1 MAGGLSGLIK
11 RKKVSSVAVDRD
23 QLKQALD
30 EELRSAAFND
40 YCPNGLQVEGSA
52 SISRLVSGVT
62 ASQALIDRAIALEAD
77 AILVHHGYF
86 WRGEDPCL
94 VGMKGRRVSALI
106 RADIN
111 LFAYHLPLDNHPS
124 LGNNAGL
131 GLALNLSSWE
141 SLKEN
146 DASYPVF
153 TGSYEGNRPLSEVTQ
168 GLSEVLGR
176 SVTAIGEADTPVR
189 SIAWCTGGGQG
200 YIDDAADAGVD
211 LFITGEISEQTVHVA
226 RERNIAFI
234 AAGHHATERFG
245 AQALGDWVAKKFD
258 IEHEF
263 VDIYSPA

>member
-1 MAGGLSGLIK
+1 M
-11 RKKVSSVAVDRD
+11 AVDRD
-23 QLKQALD
+23 QVHRALD
-30 EELRSAAFND
+30 EELNSAAFND

-52 SISRLVSGVT
+52 VISRLVSGVT
-62 ASQALIDRAIALEAD
+62 ASQALIDRALELEAD

-106 RADIN
+106 RANIN
-111 LFAYHLPLDNHPS
+111 LFAYHLPLDNHPT

-131 GLALNLSSWE
+131 GRALKFSSWKR
-141 SLKEN
+141 LKEC
-146 DASYPVF
+146 DPGYPVF
-153 TGSYEGNRPLSEVTQ
+153 TGKYKESRLLYEVSQ
-168 GLSEVLGR
+168 DLSEVLGR
-176 SVTAIGEADTPVR
+176 SVTIVGEADTAIR
-189 SIAWCTGGGQG
+189 SVAWCTGGGQG
-200 YIDDAADAGVD
+200 YIDDAADAEVD

-245 AQALGDWVAKKFD
+245 AKALGEWLAKKFG

-263 VDIYSPA
+263 VDIDSPA